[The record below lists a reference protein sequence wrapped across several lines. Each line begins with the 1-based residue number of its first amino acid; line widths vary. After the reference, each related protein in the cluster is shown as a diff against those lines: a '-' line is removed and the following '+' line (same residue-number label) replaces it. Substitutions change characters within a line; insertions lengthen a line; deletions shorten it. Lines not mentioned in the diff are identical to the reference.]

1 MNKCKIII
9 ASALLILGGASLA
22 LIRVHGARDM
32 TTVAENRSVPL
43 SQFLMTVG
51 ETYDRFF
58 TIEEAWK
65 TGESMNSLEAR
76 LIQTSSQQ
84 KTVEKELESLRQAVP
99 NFTYEVDKS
108 NPRIVH
114 IIDAR
119 LAETQGY
126 GLESVIKSIDFTG
139 SSSELVA
146 TIGRQGISVSPQ
158 RALFTNEFQD
168 YDTVIHVRGEGL
180 RVREALSNFVPLGER
195 RGRILWIARKK
206 LGEGEVTYVYYP
218 SPGKKS

>member
-1 MNKCKIII
+1 MNKCKIIT
-9 ASALLILGGASLA
+9 ALALLILGSASLA
-22 LIRVHGARDM
+22 LIRVQRARDM
-32 TTVAENRSVPL
+32 ANSAETRSVPL
-43 SQFLMTVG
+43 SELLMTVG

-76 LIQTSSQQ
+76 LIQTSSER
-84 KTVEKELESLRQAVP
+84 KTVEQELQRLRQTVP
-99 NFTYEVDKS
+99 NFTYEIDKS

-119 LAETQGY
+119 LTQTQGY
-126 GLESVIKSIDFTG
+126 GLESVIKSIDFAG
-139 SSSELVA
+139 SPTELVA
-146 TIGRQGISVSPQ
+146 TIGKQGISVSPQ

-168 YDTVIHVRGEGL
+168 YSTVIHVKGEGM
-180 RVREALSNFVPLGER
+180 RVRDALSNFVPLDER
-195 RGRILWIARKK
+195 KGRILWIARKK
-206 LGEGEVTYVYYP
+206 LAEGEVTYVYYP

>member
-1 MNKCKIII
+1 MNKCKIITAI
-9 ASALLILGGASLA
+9 AILSLGSGALASILDQGAK
-22 LIRVHGARDM
+22 DM
-32 TTVAENRSVPL
+32 AQRGETRSVPL
-43 SQFLMTVG
+43 SELLMKVG

-76 LIQTSSQQ
+76 LMRMSSES
-84 KTVEKELESLRQAVP
+84 KTLEQELEQLRRSVP
-99 NFTYEVDKS
+99 NLTYELDNR

-119 LAETQGY
+119 LAQTQGY
-126 GLESVIKSIDFTG
+126 GLESIIKNIDFAG
-139 SSSELVA
+139 STSELVDS
-146 TIGRQGISVSPQ
+146 IGKQGIPVLPQ

-168 YDTVIHVRGEGL
+168 YGTVMHVKGEGL
-180 RVREALSNFVPLGER
+180 RVRDALSNFIPLDER
-195 RGRILWIARKK
+195 KGRILWIARTK
-206 LGEGEVTYVYYP
+206 LGEGEVVYVYYP